1 MENLLFLNKRLKMRS
16 LQMYLKSSHIFKIL
30 SICLIWVSGTMAF
43 EKVGVTSFQFLKV
56 TPDARSA
63 ALGDATSSMNT
74 GIYSIYSNPANLV
87 DATGITADVSH
98 VDYFFDTRHQSL
110 ALSWSKNGLA
120 FALMALRIDYG
131 DIKETKVS
139 DLGFLPSGV
148 YNPGLTGYVFSPG
161 AQVLGFSFSQRLT
174 DKFSY
179 GIMTKYATEDM
190 IYEKKSVIM
199 WDVGLLYDTRFKS
212 VRLSA
217 VTQHFGPQVEYY
229 EYSYPLPQTMA
240 IGISGNILGQ
250 EALLV
255 QSPSHRITL
264 AFELVQPRDY
274 DQQYHVGLEYA
285 LNEQIYIRSGY
296 KLNYDSQGLSLGAGL
311 KFLGFNFDY
320 AYSDYGKYLPSVH
333 RLSLGYG
340 LSK

>member
-1 MENLLFLNKRLKMRS
+1 
-16 LQMYLKSSHIFKIL
+16 MYRNSNNILKIL
-30 SICLIWVSGTMAF
+30 FVWLLMVSGALAF

-63 ALGDATSSMNT
+63 SLGDATSSMNT

-87 DATGITADVSH
+87 DANGLSADVSY

-120 FALMALRIDYG
+120 FALMALKIDYG
-131 DIKETKVS
+131 DIKETTVN
-139 DLGFLPSGV
+139 DLGFLPSGE
-148 YNPGLTGYVFSPG
+148 YNPGLTGYVFNPG
-161 AQVLGFSFSQRLT
+161 AQVFGFSFSQRLT

-179 GIMTKYATEDM
+179 GIMTKYAVEDM
-190 IYEKKSVIM
+190 IFEKKSVLM
-199 WDVGLLYDTRFKS
+199 WDVGLLYDTKFRS
-212 VRLSA
+212 IRLSA

-229 EYSYPLPQTMA
+229 EYSYPLPQTMV
-240 IGISGNILGQ
+240 IGLSGNVLGRD
-250 EALLV
+250 ALLSLS
-255 QSPSHRITL
+255 QSHRVTM

-285 LNEQIYIRSGY
+285 LNELIFIRSGY
-296 KLNYDSQGLSLGAGL
+296 KLNYDSQGLTLGAGL
-311 KFLGFNFDY
+311 KFKGLNFDY